1 MSDSSDQLK
10 DALLDAVVAL
20 TRERYSRASADDGE
34 AFIRGYYQRAAPQ
47 DLTDKDPIDLY
58 GAAVRHVR
66 LGDVRG
72 PHETLVRV
80 YNPYITDDGWSSNH
94 TVIDVVCE
102 DMPFIVDSVLAHLEQ
117 KRRQIH
123 VLVHPI
129 FDVIRSADGTL
140 EEVSVQSNSG
150 FVAATDA
157 AGGAESFLHVEI
169 DRLAAGEELERLRH
183 AVESVIADVRAAVTD
198 WRAMREQ
205 ALVVAAEMETWAD
218 EAQPRFEAVV
228 GEDPEEIA
236 ALLRWMEQGY
246 FTFLGYREY
255 DFVDDLDDPQIT
267 SRPASG
273 LGIMRQ
279 LDPSVR
285 HLGVLPVETT
295 ERARQP
301 NILNLTKANSLSTVH
316 RSVPLDYVGIKEISP
331 EGIVTGERRFVGL
344 FTSAVYSGRVSDI
357 PVVRAKVAEVVRR
370 SDFAPGSHDHSRL
383 VNILQLHPRDDLIQ
397 IGVDQLEAMV
407 LDILDLRDRRQVSLL
422 VRRDDFGR
430 FLSCLV
436 FVPRDRHSTEVR
448 LEIQRILLE
457 VYHGTSVRFST
468 VISNDPLA
476 RLHIVIYSKP
486 VPASE
491 LPDVEAVQARLSQV
505 IRTWDD
511 YLRKSLVA
519 AHGEG
524 QGLDLFERYRGA
536 FSTAYRSNVL
546 AEAAVDDIG
555 HLEALGDQDLD
566 VVLQKPLDADFK
578 VLRCKLYRAE
588 DPITLSQFIPLLHDL
603 GAVVIDEI
611 PFAVRVDGE
620 RRRFVYDI
628 GIRLEQEL
636 DRDGRDRLR
645 EAVLAVWND
654 RAESDSLARLVTIA
668 GAAWD
673 DVAVLRAYARYLNQ
687 LGTPFSPTYVRETI
701 NRNPEIA
708 CELIRLFHA
717 RFDPDLHD
725 PETAANVRREV
736 QRAIDDVASLD
747 ADRILRSILSLIEAT
762 VRTNRWQVD
771 AGEVLRPALAFKVDL
786 SHFPGAPRPVPAA
799 EIFVYSP
806 RTEGVHLR
814 AGRTARGGL
823 RWSDRMEDY
832 RTEVLG
838 LMKAQSV
845 KNSVIVPAGAKG
857 GFVVR
862 NLPDGNRDT
871 VMAEVV
877 ACYQT
882 FIGALLDVTDNLID
896 GDIVTPARTVTHDG
910 PDPYLVVAAD
920 KGTATF
926 SDIANEIAIDRGF
939 WLGDAFASGG
949 SSGYDHKALAIT
961 ARGAW
966 VAVQRHFREL
976 GLDVQASE
984 FTVVGVGDM
993 SGDVFGNG
1001 MLSSDKIRLVAAFDH
1016 RHVFID
1022 PNPDAA
1028 TSIVERQ
1035 RLFAMPRSSWDDYDR
1050 ALISSGG
1057 GVFARTDKSI
1067 AITPPMRAALG
1078 IDDDVDELPPTEV
1091 IRAILR
1097 APVDLLWNGGIG
1109 TYVKATTETDL
1120 EVGDRS
1126 NDHVRVDGVEL
1137 RCRVLAEGGN
1147 LGVTQRGRIEF
1158 AQKGGRINTDAID
1171 NSAGV
1176 DCSDHE
1182 VNLKILLAQAMA
1194 AGDLTLKQRDELLVA
1209 MADDVT
1215 DHVLA
1220 DNHAQT
1226 GSLTEAA
1233 AEAAGMIDVHVRVMH
1248 WLEQR
1253 VALDR
1258 ELEALPTDEELVARR
1273 VHGDGLTR
1281 PELAV
1286 LTAYV
1291 KNLLADDLAGS
1302 LPPGDR
1308 AFDEHLL
1315 GYFPPLIRER
1325 FADLVRIHPLRQEL
1339 VATLVANELVNR
1351 GGISMVHRLAGETSA
1366 TVDDIAVAHIAAWR
1380 VYDLDTAWSAID
1392 QLDLRVPAAVQTQ
1405 MQLDVTRLGERA
1417 TRWLLNN
1424 ASQPIDI
1431 DAVVSVY
1438 AEPIRSLYESFGD
1451 STMALTLNG
1460 RVQLAEFVA
1469 SGVPEE
1475 LAARISAMGTSFG
1488 FLELVRV
1495 ARAAGVGLDVV
1506 AAVSSAFDEQ
1516 LNLSWLQQRIVGLP
1530 RDDHWETMA
1539 RSSLRD
1545 EFFRFHAELPAA
1557 LLARDDWDPSLPPGA
1572 AVKRWLTDNAVA
1584 AERCRRTFLE
1594 IEDAGVH
1601 DLARVSVAVRALSQL
1616 CRTR

>member
-102 DMPFIVDSVLAHLEQ
+102 DMPFIVDSVLALLEQ
-117 KRRQIH
+117 QRRQIH

-183 AVESVIADVRAAVTD
+183 TVESVIADVRAAVTD

-205 ALVVAAEMETWAD
+205 ALAVAAEMETWAD
-218 EAQPRFEAVV
+218 EPQPRFEAVV

-236 ALLRWMEQGY
+236 ALLRWMEEGY

-255 DFVDDLDDPQIT
+255 DFVDDPDDPQIT
-267 SRPASG
+267 SRPATG

-279 LDPSVR
+279 LEPSVR
-285 HLGVLPVETT
+285 HLGLLPVETT
-295 ERARQP
+295 ERARRP

-331 EGIVTGERRFVGL
+331 DGIVTGERRFVGL

-357 PVVRAKVAEVVRR
+357 PVVRAKVAEVVGR

-654 RAESDSLARLVTIA
+654 RGRERQPRPTRDRRGCGLGRRGGAPCLRPLPQSARHTVQPDLRE
-668 GAAWD
+668 GD
-673 DVAVLRAYARYLNQ
+673 DQPQSRDRLRAD
-687 LGTPFSPTYVRETI
+687 PVVPC
-701 NRNPEIA
+701 P
-708 CELIRLFHA
+708 IRS
-717 RFDPDLHD
+717 R
-725 PETAANVRREV
+725 
-736 QRAIDDVASLD
+736 
-747 ADRILRSILSLIEAT
+747 
-762 VRTNRWQVD
+762 
-771 AGEVLRPALAFKVDL
+771 
-786 SHFPGAPRPVPAA
+786 
-799 EIFVYSP
+799 SP
-806 RTEGVHLR
+806 RSRNGGER
-814 AGRTARGGL
+814 AARGTSAPSTMSPASTPTAS
-823 RWSDRMEDY
+823 SDRSC
-832 RTEVLG
+832 R
-838 LMKAQSV
+838 S
-845 KNSVIVPAGAKG
+845 SRP
-857 GFVVR
+857 R
-862 NLPDGNRDT
+862 S
-871 VMAEVV
+871 
-877 ACYQT
+877 
-882 FIGALLDVTDNLID
+882 
-896 GDIVTPARTVTHDG
+896 ART
-910 PDPYLVVAAD
+910 
-920 KGTATF
+920 
-926 SDIANEIAIDRGF
+926 
-939 WLGDAFASGG
+939 GG
-949 SSGYDHKALAIT
+949 RSMPVGSRVPRWRSRSTCLISR
-961 ARGAW
+961 ARPG
-966 VAVQRHFREL
+966 RFR
-976 GLDVQASE
+976 
-984 FTVVGVGDM
+984 
-993 SGDVFGNG
+993 
-1001 MLSSDKIRLVAAFDH
+1001 R
-1016 RHVFID
+1016 R
-1022 PNPDAA
+1022 
-1028 TSIVERQ
+1028 
-1035 RLFAMPRSSWDDYDR
+1035 RSSCT
-1050 ALISSGG
+1050 A
-1057 GVFARTDKSI
+1057 
-1067 AITPPMRAALG
+1067 
-1078 IDDDVDELPPTEV
+1078 
-1091 IRAILR
+1091 
-1097 APVDLLWNGGIG
+1097 
-1109 TYVKATTETDL
+1109 
-1120 EVGDRS
+1120 
-1126 NDHVRVDGVEL
+1126 H
-1137 RCRVLAEGGN
+1137 
-1147 LGVTQRGRIEF
+1147 
-1158 AQKGGRINTDAID
+1158 
-1171 NSAGV
+1171 
-1176 DCSDHE
+1176 
-1182 VNLKILLAQAMA
+1182 
-1194 AGDLTLKQRDELLVA
+1194 
-1209 MADDVT
+1209 
-1215 DHVLA
+1215 
-1220 DNHAQT
+1220 
-1226 GSLTEAA
+1226 
-1233 AEAAGMIDVHVRVMH
+1233 
-1248 WLEQR
+1248 EQR
-1253 VALDR
+1253 VCTFAPAARPAAGCGGLTAWR
-1258 ELEALPTDEELVARR
+1258 TTARR
-1273 VHGDGLTR
+1273 SS
-1281 PELAV
+1281 
-1286 LTAYV
+1286 
-1291 KNLLADDLAGS
+1291 GS
-1302 LPPGDR
+1302 
-1308 AFDEHLL
+1308 
-1315 GYFPPLIRER
+1315 
-1325 FADLVRIHPLRQEL
+1325 
-1339 VATLVANELVNR
+1339 
-1351 GGISMVHRLAGETSA
+1351 
-1366 TVDDIAVAHIAAWR
+1366 
-1380 VYDLDTAWSAID
+1380 
-1392 QLDLRVPAAVQTQ
+1392 
-1405 MQLDVTRLGERA
+1405 
-1417 TRWLLNN
+1417 
-1424 ASQPIDI
+1424 
-1431 DAVVSVY
+1431 
-1438 AEPIRSLYESFGD
+1438 
-1451 STMALTLNG
+1451 
-1460 RVQLAEFVA
+1460 
-1469 SGVPEE
+1469 
-1475 LAARISAMGTSFG
+1475 
-1488 FLELVRV
+1488 
-1495 ARAAGVGLDVV
+1495 
-1506 AAVSSAFDEQ
+1506 
-1516 LNLSWLQQRIVGLP
+1516 
-1530 RDDHWETMA
+1530 
-1539 RSSLRD
+1539 
-1545 EFFRFHAELPAA
+1545 
-1557 LLARDDWDPSLPPGA
+1557 
-1572 AVKRWLTDNAVA
+1572 
-1584 AERCRRTFLE
+1584 
-1594 IEDAGVH
+1594 
-1601 DLARVSVAVRALSQL
+1601 
-1616 CRTR
+1616 

>member
-20 TRERYSRASADDGE
+20 TRERYTRASADDGE

-47 DLTDKDPIDLY
+47 DLIGKDPIDLY

-66 LGDVRG
+66 LGDVRE
-72 PHETLVRV
+72 PNETHVRV

-94 TVIDVVCE
+94 TVVDAVCE
-102 DMPFIVDSVLAHLEQ
+102 DMPFIVDSVLALLEQ
-117 KRRQIH
+117 QHRQVH

-129 FDVIRSADGTL
+129 FDVVRSADGTL
-140 EEVSVQSNSG
+140 EQIAVQSNS
-150 FVAATDA
+150 TSSSDS

-169 DRLAAGEELERLRH
+169 DRLAADELERLRD
-183 AVESVIADVRAAVTD
+183 AVMAVIADVRAAVTD

-205 ALVVAAEMETWAD
+205 ALAVAAEIEGWAD
-218 EAQPRFEAVV
+218 ESPLRFEAVV
-228 GEDPEEIA
+228 GEDPVELG
-236 ALLRWMEQGY
+236 ALLRWMEEGY

-255 DFVDDLDDPQIT
+255 DLVDDPEDPQII
-267 SRPASG
+267 SRPTTG

-279 LDPSVR
+279 LEPSVR
-285 HLGVLPVETT
+285 HLGALPVETA
-295 ERARQP
+295 ERARRP

-316 RSVPLDYVGIKEISP
+316 RAVPLDYVGIKEITP
-331 EGIVTGERRFVGL
+331 DGTVTGERRFVGL
-344 FTSAVYSGRVSDI
+344 FTSAVYSGRVGDI

-397 IGVDQLEAMV
+397 IGADQLEAMV

-468 VISNDPLA
+468 VISDDPLA

-486 VPASE
+486 VAASE

-524 QGLDLFERYRGA
+524 QGLDLFGRYRGA
-536 FSTAYRSNVL
+536 FSAAYRSNVL

-555 HLEALGDQDLD
+555 HLEALGDKDLD
-566 VVLQKPLDADFK
+566 VVLQKPLDADSK

-588 DPITLSQFIPLLHDL
+588 EPITLSQFIPLLHDL

-611 PFAVRVDGE
+611 PFAVRVPGE
-620 RRRFVYDI
+620 PRRFVYDI
-628 GIRLEQEL
+628 GIRLEDDL
-636 DRDGRDRLR
+636 DREGRDRLR
-645 EAVLAVWND
+645 DAVLAVWND
-654 RAESDSLARLVTIA
+654 QAESDSLARLVTIA
-668 GAAWD
+668 GVAWD
-673 DVAVLRAYARYLNQ
+673 DVAVLRAFSRYLNQ
-687 LGTPFSPTYVRETI
+687 LGTPFSPTYVRDTI

-708 CELIRLFHA
+708 SLLIQLFHA
-717 RFDPDLHD
+717 RFDPDQHD
-725 PETAANVRREV
+725 PDVAASVLADVR
-736 QRAIDDVASLD
+736 RAIDSVASLD
-747 ADRILRSILSLIEAT
+747 ADRILRSILSLVGAT

-771 AGEVLRPALAFKVDL
+771 ADGAPPRALSFKVDL
-786 SHFPGAPRPVPAA
+786 SHFPTAPRPVPAA

-838 LMKAQSV
+838 LMKAQTV

-862 NLPDGNRDT
+862 RLPLGDRET

-877 ACYQT
+877 GCYQT
-882 FIGALLDVTDNLID
+882 FIGALLDVTDNLVD
-896 GDIVTPARTVTHDG
+896 GDVVTPSRTVTHDG

-976 GLDVQASE
+976 GIDVQASE
-984 FTVVGVGDM
+984 FTAVGIGDM

-1016 RHVFID
+1016 RHIFID
-1022 PNPDAA
+1022 PEPDASS
-1028 TSIVERQ
+1028 SIVERR
-1035 RLFAMPRSSWDDYDR
+1035 RLFAMARSSWDDYDR
-1050 ALISSGG
+1050 TLISAGG
-1057 GVFARTDKSI
+1057 GVFARTEKSI

-1078 IDDDVDELPPTEV
+1078 IDDDVDHLPPNEV

-1109 TYVKATTETDL
+1109 TYVKAVAETDL
-1120 EVGDRS
+1120 DVGDRS
-1126 NDHVRVDGVEL
+1126 NDHVRVDGAQL

-1158 AQKGGRINTDAID
+1158 ALSGGRINTDAID

-1182 VNLKILLAQAMA
+1182 VNIKILLAQAMA
-1194 AGDLTLKQRDELLVA
+1194 AGDLTLKQRDELLVS

-1226 GSLTEAA
+1226 GSLTEAV

-1258 ELEALPTDEELVARR
+1258 ELEALPSDEELVARR
-1273 VHGDGLTR
+1273 VHGSGLTR

-1286 LTAYV
+1286 LMAYV
-1291 KNLLADDLAGS
+1291 KNVLADELAGL
-1302 LPPGDR
+1302 LPPNDP
-1308 AFDEHLL
+1308 AFHNHLL

-1325 FADLVRIHPLRQEL
+1325 FAELVSVHPLRQEL

-1366 TVDDIAVAHIAAWR
+1366 TPPDIARAHIAAWR
-1380 VYDLDTAWSAID
+1380 IYDLDTAWSAID
-1392 QLDLRVPAAVQTQ
+1392 RLDLRVPAAVQTQ
-1405 MQLDVTRLGERA
+1405 MQLDVTRLAERA

-1424 ASQPIDI
+1424 AAQPIDI

-1438 AEPIRSLYESFGD
+1438 AEPIRSLYESIGEA
-1451 STMALTLNG
+1451 TMALTEDG
-1460 RVQLAEFVA
+1460 RVQLAQFVA
-1469 SGVPEE
+1469 CGVPEE
-1475 LAARISAMGTSFG
+1475 MAARVTAMGTSFG

-1495 ARAAGVGLDVV
+1495 AGSTGVGLDVV
-1506 AAVSSAFDEQ
+1506 AAVSQAFDEQ
-1516 LNLSWLQQRIVGLP
+1516 LNLSWLQQRIVELP

-1557 LLARDDWDPSLPPGA
+1557 LLAHDDWDGSLPPAA

-1584 AERCRRTFLE
+1584 AERCRRTFDE
-1594 IEDAGVH
+1594 IEAAGVH

-1616 CRTR
+1616 CRSR